1 MIILGKQNKG
11 AIRLSSIEI
20 NCRTQMKSLRGLCN
34 IVNSFETQFKLKKGA
49 LQVSKDIHL
58 HTFYKY
64 TLMPL
69 Y

>member
-1 MIILGKQNKG
+1 
-11 AIRLSSIEI
+11 
-20 NCRTQMKSLRGLCN
+20 MKSLRGLCN
-34 IVNSFETQFKLKKGA
+34 IVNSFETQFKLKEEA